1 MINLFD
7 CLSRYLS
14 SDERAVQHAP
24 SFEGWKSGFSREKIS
39 QKILSS
45 RLRLARSEATKHL

>member
-24 SFEGWKSGFSREKIS
+24 SFEGWKSGA
-39 QKILSS
+39 LS
-45 RLRLARSEATKHL
+45 HFH

>member
-14 SDERAVQHAP
+14 SDERTVQHAP
-24 SFEGWKSGFSREKIS
+24 SFEAWKSGA
-39 QKILSS
+39 
-45 RLRLARSEATKHL
+45 LAPRKDQLKAFLAACGPRAA